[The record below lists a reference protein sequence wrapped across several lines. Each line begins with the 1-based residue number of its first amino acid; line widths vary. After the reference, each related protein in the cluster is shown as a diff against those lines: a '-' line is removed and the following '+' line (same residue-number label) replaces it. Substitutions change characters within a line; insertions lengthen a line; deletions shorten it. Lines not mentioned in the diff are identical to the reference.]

1 MESLLAL
8 TIGALAASGVY
19 LMLRRNLLRFILG
32 LALLTN
38 AVNLVILAGGRVTR
52 GHPPLIPAG
61 EAGLAPPFANPLPQA
76 LILTAIVI
84 GFGLLSYALVLLY
97 RAHEELRTL
106 DAEAM
111 RAAEPEEGDPE
122 VEP

>member
-1 MESLLAL
+1 METLLAL
-8 TIGALAASGVY
+8 TIGVLFASGIY
-19 LMLRRNLLRFILG
+19 LMLRRNLLRFIFG

-52 GHPPLIPAG
+52 GEPPLIPAG
-61 EAGLAPPFANPLPQA
+61 ETTLTLPFANPLPQA

-84 GFGLLSYALVLLY
+84 GFGLLAYALVLLY
-97 RAHEELRTL
+97 RAHEELQTL
-106 DAEAM
+106 DSDEM
-111 RAAEPEEGDPE
+111 RAAEPHEGDPE

>member
-8 TIGALAASGVY
+8 TIGALFASGIY
-19 LMLRRNLLRFILG
+19 LMLRRNLLRFIFG

-38 AVNLVILAGGRVTR
+38 AANLVMLAGGRVTR
-52 GHPPLIPAG
+52 GEPPLIPAG
-61 EAGLAPPFANPLPQA
+61 ETILTPPFANPLPQA

-84 GFGLLSYALVLLY
+84 GFGLLAYALVLLY
-97 RAHEELRTL
+97 RAHEELNTL
-106 DAEAM
+106 DSDEM
-111 RAAEPEEGDPE
+111 RAAEPHEGDPE

>member
-1 MESLLAL
+1 METLLAL
-8 TIGALAASGVY
+8 TIGVLFASGIY
-19 LMLRRNLLRFILG
+19 LMLRRNLLRFIFG

-52 GHPPLIPAG
+52 GEPPLIPAG
-61 EAGLAPPFANPLPQA
+61 ETTLTPPFANPLPQA

-84 GFGLLSYALVLLY
+84 GFGLLAYALVLLY
-97 RAHEELRTL
+97 RAHEELQTL
-106 DAEAM
+106 DSDEM
-111 RAAEPEEGDPE
+111 RAAEPHEGDPE